1 MTAVFAARQRQ
12 DFGHGRRRQRLL
24 AGLARLV
31 AQQPVDTLLGEALL
45 PSPYRR
51 SAGVGLARHRQH
63 RQAVGRQE
71 NDPSPLN
78 VLLRPVAIA
87 DDRRQSHAILVAKKN
102 TDGLRHAS
110 RNRMAR
116 TRCESYVCVNA
127 LDAAMFSHA

>member
-1 MTAVFAARQRQ
+1 MAQEPFRSYVVAAIV
-12 DFGHGRRRQRLL
+12 
-24 AGLARLV
+24 AG
-31 AQQPVDTLLGEALL
+31 
-45 PSPYRR
+45 SPL
-51 SAGVGLARHRQH
+51 SSKDCAGVGLARHRQH

-110 RNRMAR
+110 RIAWL
-116 TRCESYVCVNA
+116 EPVVNPIFA
-127 LDAAMFSHA
+127 SMH